1 MKENRE
7 KLSTAAKYKK
17 SFIISKLKEMDECHI
32 NRVYAF
38 MQGCTGNPVK

>member
-17 SFIISKLKEMDECHI
+17 NFIISKMKEMDECHI
-32 NRVYAF
+32 NRVYTF

>member
-17 SFIISKLKEMDECHI
+17 NFIISKLKEMDECHI
-32 NRVYAF
+32 NRIYAF
-38 MQGCTGNPVK
+38 MQGCTGNLVK

>member
-17 SFIISKLKEMDECHI
+17 NFIISKLDECHI

-38 MQGCTGNPVK
+38 MQGCTGNSVK